1 MTPEYIREQNF
12 RVFAWWSVVLVLKIF
27 GSVALV
33 GFWRHYKK
41 IFLSPEDAKFIKDSK
56 VVYDDP
62 DVERCRRAHLNDLEN
77 ILPWVISTAFWLTT
91 SPDPS
96 TAAFLIKMFA
106 ISRFVHTFVYAV
118 VVVRQPARFL
128 AFMVG
133 LLITIYQCLATVY
146 YYS

>member
-1 MTPEYIREQNF
+1 M
-12 RVFAWWSVVLVLKIF
+12 
-27 GSVALV
+27 
-33 GFWRHYKK
+33 
-41 IFLSPEDAKFIKDSK
+41 SPEDAKFIKGSK

-96 TAAFLIKMFA
+96 TVAFLIKTFA

-133 LLITIYQCLATVY
+133 LIITIYQCLATVY